1 MNPIKDFIS
10 CAVLRLCSIF
20 SLPTLYRVAGLLAW
34 AMYYLPNSARRVT
47 ETNIAL
53 CYPGLDKQQLSQRV
67 KQSLYHTACVGV
79 EMGPLWLW
87 PAVKVVQ
94 HIVREEGREI
104 FDEAIASGR
113 GVIVLAPHF
122 GNWEML
128 NVYISQHTTLYAMYK
143 PHPYPGLDALIR
155 QSRERVGTVT
165 APANQRG
172 VAMVRKA
179 LKAGGSTGILP
190 DQVPTPEGAILAPF
204 FGIPAQSMRLLPSL
218 ANKSG
223 AVVVAGVAERLG
235 DGKFAI
241 HFLPVSEDIYSE
253 DIKCAVVAMNAAV
266 EACVAIAPEQY
277 QWEYKRFKNGGGL
290 GGDPYA

>member
-1 MNPIKDFIS
+1 MNPVKDFLS

-20 SLPTLYRVAGLLAW
+20 SLPSLYRAAGVVAW
-34 AMYYLPNSARRVT
+34 VMYHLPNSARRVT

-53 CYPGLDKQQLSQRV
+53 CYPELDDTQRAERV
-67 KQSLYHTACVGV
+67 RRSLYHTACVGV

-87 PAVKVVQ
+87 PPVKLAQ
-94 HIVREEGREI
+94 HITRVEGGEL
-104 FDEAIASGR
+104 FAEAIASGR

-155 QSRERVGTVT
+155 KSRERVGTVT

-172 VAMVRKA
+172 VATVRKA
-179 LKAGGSTGILP
+179 LKTGGTTGILP
-190 DQVPTPEGAILAPF
+190 DQVPTQEGAVLAPF
-204 FGIPAQSMRLLPSL
+204 FGVPAQSMRLLPSL

-235 DGKFAI
+235 DGDFAI

-253 DIKCAVVAMNAAV
+253 DIERAVAAMNTAV

-277 QWEYKRFKNGGGL
+277 QWEYKRFKSGGGL